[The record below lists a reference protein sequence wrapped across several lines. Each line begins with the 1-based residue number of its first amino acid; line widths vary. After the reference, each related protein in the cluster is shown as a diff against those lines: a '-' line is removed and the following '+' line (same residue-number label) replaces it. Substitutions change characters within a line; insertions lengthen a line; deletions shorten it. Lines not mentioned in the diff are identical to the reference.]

1 MEEAVVAL
9 ESSMLLLVRGLLE
22 GSEVEEDNEIA
33 EHIFDGVGGTNLLC
47 NTVNYWNVST
57 YSTAY
62 LKSFNG

>member
-1 MEEAVVAL
+1 
-9 ESSMLLLVRGLLE
+9 MLLLVRGLLE